1 MKKYYS
7 EYVIKLLIKNINIE
21 KITNNS
27 IVSTKE
33 FKLHAVRENLEKGR
47 FPKDIFL
54 EAGIDLKIIWF
65 DKPKDCLKRW
75 RKIYLKQGE
84 ASLVSKSSREL
95 NLKNKTN
102 IKDEVDY
109 RMCRTFDEVKN
120 LVSNYIEYYN
130 NKKIMWIKE
139 DDSCTLQESSYGFII
154 TPWFLTVWYKD
165 LSPLIA

>member
-54 EAGIDLKIIWF
+54 EAGIDLKII
-65 DKPKDCLKRW
+65 
-75 RKIYLKQGE
+75 
-84 ASLVSKSSREL
+84 
-95 NLKNKTN
+95 
-102 IKDEVDY
+102 
-109 RMCRTFDEVKN
+109 
-120 LVSNYIEYYN
+120 
-130 NKKIMWIKE
+130 
-139 DDSCTLQESSYGFII
+139 
-154 TPWFLTVWYKD
+154 
-165 LSPLIA
+165 